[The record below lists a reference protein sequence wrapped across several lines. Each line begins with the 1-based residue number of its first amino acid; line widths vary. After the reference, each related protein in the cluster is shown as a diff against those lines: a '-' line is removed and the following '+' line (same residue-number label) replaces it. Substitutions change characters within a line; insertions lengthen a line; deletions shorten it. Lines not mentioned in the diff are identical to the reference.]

1 MKYESKCQLDLIVGS
16 EIRNLDKVL
25 FDKENQSLVSTNG
38 SAIAVVPCQVEKG
51 DPEKALLPSGV
62 VKELRIKNRS
72 KGESTLKCNDG
83 NLEYEGR
90 NGNGVIRNDEL
101 SRLYPKWKRI
111 IEDVPD
117 YLESEKSEKSISIN
131 PKLLLDLSKAL
142 GSENA
147 IKLIPYGKG
156 RIKVVPHGDRHTNK
170 LGVLMGLRN
179 E

>member
-16 EIRNLDKVL
+16 EMRHLDKVL
-25 FDKENQSLVSTNG
+25 FDKKNASLVSTNG

-72 KGESTLKCNDG
+72 KGESELHSKKEG
-83 NLEYEGR
+83 SLSYEGK
-90 NGNGVIRNDEL
+90 NGTGVFQLQD
-101 SRLYPKWKRI
+101 SFYPNWKRI

-170 LGVLMGLRN
+170 LGVLMGLRD